1 MLCGRLTKAEDVVL
15 QKFAISSL
23 LFGTVVVQSMIFLT
37 LLYLCFFSGS
47 WNTLALP
54 TADLRPPDIPSKTH
68 LQSILLREDRFD
80 SRSIYGILWSC
91 LSTIFA
97 CTWITVHPNIPAPGD
112 SEWTILRR
120 RLVIMGCFLLAPEF
134 VIVWAARQHFVAR
147 YLTKKHENNH
157 TGWTR
162 AHSFF
167 LIMGGFM
174 LHKGGKPVR
183 VLEAKD
189 LEELSEA
196 GKIKWPTITKEEIAD
211 RSKGDYLSKTIVLSQ
226 TTWFIGQCI
235 ARGGYGLTVTELEV
249 ITVAFASLTGVIHYL
264 WWDKPLDVRCS
275 IPVHLLHGRLGK
287 IEGDIG
293 KEETGP
299 QVIPSPKISADETH
313 TNFVVN
319 PNPLLMTSIQGDA
332 STPDLPPTRMQRFR
346 VFRRGACAK
355 YGSLFGLA
363 YVFIAFPLNQFLS
376 AFDDMAGCETLG
388 DKRLRV
394 PTFYSPHNEDHPK
407 NLILLAP
414 ATCVATVFG
423 AIHCIPWSFQFA
435 TLQEQWVWRI
445 SAIFVV
451 GTPISCIV
459 FTKILNSTG
468 NNPTWL
474 RVSIF
479 LGGLILWVLIF
490 LYIVARMVLLVLPF
504 VSLRALP
511 PGAYVQLDWI
521 SFLPHI

>member
-1 MLCGRLTKAEDVVL
+1 MLCGPLEKAEDVVL
-15 QKFAISSL
+15 KKFAISSL
-23 LFGTVVVQSMIFLT
+23 LFGTVVIQTMIFLT

-54 TADLRPPDIPSKTH
+54 TDLRPPDIPSKTH
-68 LQSILLREDRFD
+68 LHSILLRDDSFD
-80 SRSIYGILWSC
+80 SRSTYGILWSC

-112 SEWTILRR
+112 SEWTIIRR
-120 RLVIMGCFLLAPEF
+120 RLAIMGYFLLTPEL
-134 VIVWAARQHFVAR
+134 VILWAARQQFVVR

-174 LHKGGKPVR
+174 LHEGGKPVR

-211 RSKGDYLSKTIVLSQ
+211 RSKGDYLSKTIVLFQ

-235 ARGGYGLTVTELEV
+235 ARGANGLTVTELEV
-249 ITVAFASLTGVIHYL
+249 VTVAFASLTGVIYYL

-275 IPVHLLHGRLGK
+275 IPVHLLEGHLGK
-287 IEGDIG
+287 IEGDLE

-299 QVIPSPKISADETH
+299 QVIPSPNISADETDASL
-313 TNFVVN
+313 VVN
-319 PNPLLMTSIQGDA
+319 PNPLLTTSIQTDTT
-332 STPDLPPTRMQRFR
+332 TPDLLPPRMQRFR
-346 VFRRGACAK
+346 AFRRCTCEE

-363 YVFIAFPLNQFLS
+363 YVFIGFPLKRFLS
-376 AFDDMAGCETLG
+376 TFEDTAGCETLG

-394 PTFYSPHNEDHPK
+394 PTFYSPYNKDDPRQF
-407 NLILLAP
+407 IPIAS
-414 ATCVATVFG
+414 AMCVAIVFG

-435 TLQEQWVWRI
+435 TLQERWVWRI
-445 SAIFVV
+445 SAILVV
-451 GTPISCIV
+451 GTPISFIV
-459 FTKILNSTG
+459 IHETFYYPRNNLTRFFRGPILCG
-468 NNPTWL
+468 
-474 RVSIF
+474 
-479 LGGLILWVLIF
+479 LIF
-490 LYIVARMVLLVLPF
+490 LYVIARIVLLVLAF
-504 VSLRALP
+504 VALRALP
-511 PGAYVQLDWI
+511 PDAYVQLDWI